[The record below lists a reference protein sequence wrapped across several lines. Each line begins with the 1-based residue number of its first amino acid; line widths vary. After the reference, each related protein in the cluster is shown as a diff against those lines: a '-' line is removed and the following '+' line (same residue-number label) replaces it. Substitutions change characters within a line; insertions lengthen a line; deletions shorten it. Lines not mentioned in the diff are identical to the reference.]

1 MRKEISINLISG
13 EFQIRLQAENE
24 KSIPKARLCKNG
36 NLNLN
41 AESND
46 SKVIAFPARHAASVA
61 CAA

>member
-1 MRKEISINLISG
+1 MRCPFATG
-13 EFQIRLQAENE
+13 EFQIRLQAEDR

-41 AESND
+41 ADKKSE
-46 SKVIAFPARHAASVA
+46 KVMAFPARASLA

>member
-1 MRKEISINLISG
+1 MRCSFAMG
-13 EFQIRLQAENE
+13 EFQIRLQAEDR

-41 AESND
+41 AESKD
-46 SKVIAFPARHAASVA
+46 SKVIAFPSMKGASVA